1 MSRFKNVHPL
11 MIYMPIKQR
20 ANLKVFA
27 RKNRMPVSQAVR
39 EGILMRMAGGN
50 DYTSGWNDALEAAM
64 EITKNSTAGK
74 MMFPSGRSFSQ
85 MLCEEISGLTRENQK
100 SVAAEVVVQAVE
112 SSAQIVDQYE
122 GEDK

>member
-11 MIYMPIKQR
+11 MVYMPIKQR

-50 DYTSGWNDALEAAM
+50 DYTGGWNDALDAAM
-64 EITKNSTAGK
+64 EITKNSNAGK

-85 MLCEEISGLTRENQK
+85 MINEEISAIARENTK
-100 SVAAEVVVQAVE
+100 PISAEVKEVN
-112 SSAQIVDQYE
+112 E
-122 GEDK
+122 GEVLNENQHDTQV